1 MEADDSPVSNR
12 RLVLC
17 RNSVRGSM
25 LNPTKIAMTPRETRR
40 SSEMRFWFLILPA
53 VQSPFRIDLPNHFC
67 HPVPELLRRLFP

>member
-40 SSEMRFWFLILPA
+40 SSEEPSDALLVSNFTRRAIAFSDRLAKSLLLPC
-53 VQSPFRIDLPNHFC
+53 S
-67 HPVPELLRRLFP
+67 